1 MSGDLLQRVTL
12 PPNARI
18 FQAGEVG
25 DAMYLVESGRV
36 RIYAEE
42 NRTTRT
48 IKEMGLGEFFGE
60 MALVD
65 YKPRSASAETL
76 EVTTLLVIT
85 KENFH
90 TMVLN
95 NPNVALLLIQV
106 LSERLRALTAE
117 VERLQGQRNAP

>member
-1 MSGDLLQRVTL
+1 
-12 PPNARI
+12 
-18 FQAGEVG
+18 
-25 DAMYLVESGRV
+25 MYLVESGRV

-42 NRTTRT
+42 NGTTRT
-48 IKEMGLGEFFGE
+48 IKEMGPGEFFGE

>member
-42 NRTTRT
+42 NETTRT